1 MPFRCLAYPANDHGC
16 PPFGHHFFH
25 RVSSSLELDTR
36 LPLIHIALKRV
47 AQGHA
52 QVGTQQQVRL
62 PVALSVPRGG
72 VTLIPQCGVG
82 GRALF
87 LALDTSFFFLPR
99 ASEMFGGSRNA
110 MHVEHGLRR
119 GDDAFFKH
127 AVQLPVGQW
136 HLADHAMH
144 VEHGLRRGDDAFFKH
159 AVQLPVGQWHLAD
172 HVELRFRSYNHRR
185 VINSGEGKV
194 LTRVRTHAPQVFE
207 AGGGAVDLMIG
218 LLSCNCSSP
227 SHAPL
232 VAFGVKEL
240 RRTML
245 AKHQADSVL
254 R

>member
-136 HLADHAMH
+136 HLADH
-144 VEHGLRRGDDAFFKH
+144 
-159 AVQLPVGQWHLAD
+159 
-172 HVELRFRSYNHRR
+172 VELRFRSYNHRR